1 MGDEFFA
8 GIDQVEIKVDGGQ
21 ARFPIFYRDARMFAL
36 LLPANLMALRRLIP
50 DARFAPA
57 QVLPGVGALYLAAF
71 EYYDTDIAPYNE
83 FAIGAVLNTP
93 YFAGVP
99 CYNLLRQY
107 FADFFDVYIHHL
119 PVTTEIALRAGRDF
133 YNYPKFIGGIEFS
146 DTDDTVTCDL
156 SRDGS
161 HIMTIATGKVRG
173 AAMGE
178 MKMFCNLYQYRQPQR
193 AEFKL
198 NVLEGSMRWLP
209 NDISWSFSQGSDIG
223 RELSGVVIGNRAIA
237 SLYMPKI
244 QAILYGPEYTPIP
257 LMRRILSTPGFMPT
271 NAPAA
276 KKPARKP
283 AAKKKS
289 AT

>member
-1 MGDEFFA
+1 
-8 GIDQVEIKVDGGQ
+8 
-21 ARFPIFYRDARMFAL
+21 
-36 LLPANLMALRRLIP
+36 
-50 DARFAPA
+50 
-57 QVLPGVGALYLAAF
+57 
-71 EYYDTDIAPYNE
+71 
-83 FAIGAVLNTP
+83 
-93 YFAGVP
+93 VP

-146 DTDDTVTCDL
+146 DTDDTITCDL
-156 SRDGS
+156 SREGS
-161 HIMTIATGKVRG
+161 HIMTIATGKVPG

-209 NDISWSFSQGSDIG
+209 NDVSWSFSRGSDIG
-223 RELSGVVIGNRAIA
+223 RELSGVVVGNRAIA

-244 QAILYGPEYTPIP
+244 QAILYGPEYIPIP
-257 LMRRILSTPGFMPT
+257 LMQRTVTSPGFMP
-271 NAPAA
+271 
-276 KKPARKP
+276 KPAKKP
-283 AAKKKS
+283 AAKKTKS
-289 AT
+289 

>member
-209 NDISWSFSQGSDIG
+209 NDI
-223 RELSGVVIGNRAIA
+223 LVV
-237 SLYMPKI
+237 
-244 QAILYGPEYTPIP
+244 Q
-257 LMRRILSTPGFMPT
+257 PG
-271 NAPAA
+271 
-276 KKPARKP
+276 K
-283 AAKKKS
+283 
-289 AT
+289 